1 MEVSPQP
8 GAWRAVQQQP
18 NLSQKCWSHHD
29 RPAWPHG
36 LQPLAARHAL
46 VSKYELCPA
55 RETTRHLISAS
66 RLFCQTAP
74 KAVREQELAV
84 LQKVKPKIS
93 QARSCSSSRSPAVV
107 GAGCDAQP

>member
-8 GAWRAVQQQP
+8 GAWRGVQQQP
-18 NLSQKCWSHHD
+18 NLSQKC
-29 RPAWPHG
+29 WPHG